1 MKEFDI
7 IQNYYIYNTK
17 LTDKGE
23 IIIVTSKDKKSCT
36 ILLTD
41 KKQEI
46 KQQITLPIPEDMN
59 IFLKAIS
66 TFQKIIITP
75 TKKIQITIYAD
86 YLTAYKQ
93 LYTNKQDKKIIHKIY
108 QDNKKH
114 YQWKEK
120 HLKQFLTGENILN
133 NENYLN
139 TYYTY
144 IRNQLEKDYN
154 IIELNNGK
162 YITIQGVKTWY
173 QRTWENNT
181 RKHMT

>member
-66 TFQKIIITP
+66 TFQKIIITG
-75 TKKIQITIYAD
+75 
-86 YLTAYKQ
+86 
-93 LYTNKQDKKIIHKIY
+93 
-108 QDNKKH
+108 DN
-114 YQWKEK
+114 
-120 HLKQFLTGENILN
+120 
-133 NENYLN
+133 
-139 TYYTY
+139 
-144 IRNQLEKDYN
+144 
-154 IIELNNGK
+154 
-162 YITIQGVKTWY
+162 
-173 QRTWENNT
+173 
-181 RKHMT
+181 

>member
-1 MKEFDI
+1 MKTT
-7 IQNYYIYNTK
+7 IQYTKQKNTNLIQLLNIRK
-17 LTDKGE
+17 QHQLTFSE
-23 IIIVTSKDKKSCT
+23 LEHLI
-36 ILLTD
+36 
-41 KKQEI
+41 
-46 KQQITLPIPEDMN
+46 N
-59 IFLKAIS
+59 
-66 TFQKIIITP
+66 KINETP

-162 YITIQGVKTWY
+162 YITIQGVKT
-173 QRTWENNT
+173 
-181 RKHMT
+181 